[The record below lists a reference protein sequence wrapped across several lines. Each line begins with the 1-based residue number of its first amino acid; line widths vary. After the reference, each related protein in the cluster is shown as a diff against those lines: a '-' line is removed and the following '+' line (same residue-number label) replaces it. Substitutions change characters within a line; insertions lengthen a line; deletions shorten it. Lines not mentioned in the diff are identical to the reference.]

1 MAIPAGVADE
11 IKILIAALF
20 TGKKVIDDAKASL
33 AALDR
38 FQYDSLKNRN
48 ALDRASASEQVRIRE
63 SNTKQQI
70 LLQRELDAADKAS
83 AQERVRVA
91 QASIQQQ
98 ILLQKSLAD
107 QQKRYNDIQRTFMG
121 RLSTMGAKGGME
133 GAIKQSNEFGK
144 VLAGLAQDALIATGI
159 ITAFGVAIKTA
170 FDLGKEGA
178 QIERLRETGTRLAQ
192 SFGLDMDEA
201 VSKIKAVSL
210 NSITATKA
218 VLQVN
223 RTLLL
228 GISSDA
234 NEIAKLVEIA
244 ALRGRAMGL
253 STQEAFDRITL
264 GIGRLSTRILDDIG
278 IVVDGET
285 AYENFGKAIGKTADQ
300 LTEAQKREA
309 LKNAIIE
316 EGNVLLA
323 KAGGLVL
330 DNAQA
335 FEELEI

>member
-1 MAIPAGVADE
+1 MAIPAGAADE

-20 TGKKVIDDAKASL
+20 TGKKAIDDAKASL

-70 LLQRELDAADKAS
+70 LLQRELDAADKSSAQERVRVAQASIKQQILLQRELDAADKAS

-91 QASIQQQ
+91 QASIKQQ

-133 GAIKQSNEFGK
+133 GAIKQSEEFGK

-159 ITAFGVAIKTA
+159 ITAFGVAVKTA

-201 VSKIKAVSL
+201 VAKIKAASL
-210 NSITATKA
+210 ESITAQKA
-218 VLQVN
+218 MLQVN

-228 GISSDA
+228 GISADA
-234 NEIAKLVEIA
+234 DEMAKLVEIA
-244 ALRGRAMGL
+244 AIRGRAMGL
-253 STQEAFDRITL
+253 STQEAFDRI
-264 GIGRLSTRILDDIG
+264 
-278 IVVDGET
+278 
-285 AYENFGKAIGKTADQ
+285 
-300 LTEAQKREA
+300 
-309 LKNAIIE
+309 
-316 EGNVLLA
+316 
-323 KAGGLVL
+323 
-330 DNAQA
+330 
-335 FEELEI
+335 